1 MKKVLSVLI
10 VTLFFNITFSQ
21 GVSFEHGTF
30 SEVLEKAKKENKLVF
45 MDCYT
50 TWCGPCKWMTK
61 EIFPQKEVGDFF
73 NKNFVSIK
81 VDMEKGEGVELNT
94 RYGVKA
100 YPTLLFIDANGQIIH
115 QLVGGKPADELI
127 KGAENALNPS
137 MTMSAMTKK
146 YENGERDLDFVLSYI
161 DVLDQAYS
169 KKESQKVSKELM
181 SKLPV
186 KKFANKDMF
195 KVIANSDVD
204 YNSEAYQYVL
214 KNKEMLLSKK
224 IDSTQYF
231 GVISGAIRNY
241 LENKAETVETLD
253 ELKAEIEK
261 CKKDYASPY
270 QEVIEQRLTY
280 TYYLAQKDFDT
291 WFNLKLEEANK
302 QKGEQSYVYTVHDI
316 GDEVLRNPKFEG
328 SKASIDRVLKLGHEL
343 YELEDNSGI
352 IMGGFLLAKTYLRAK
367 NKEEALK
374 YFNIFFEE
382 NKKSGGNNDHPS
394 VSSVLNAI
402 EIL

>member
-1 MKKVLSVLI
+1 M
-10 VTLFFNITFSQ
+10 
-21 GVSFEHGTF
+21 
-30 SEVLEKAKKENKLVF
+30 
-45 MDCYT
+45 
-50 TWCGPCKWMTK
+50 
-61 EIFPQKEVGDFF
+61 
-73 NKNFVSIK
+73 SIN
-81 VDMEKGEGVELNT
+81 V
-94 RYGVKA
+94 
-100 YPTLLFIDANGQIIH
+100 
-115 QLVGGKPADELI
+115 VGGKPAEKLI

-195 KVIANSDVD
+195 KVIANSNVD
-204 YNSEAYQYVL
+204 YNSEAYRYVL
-214 KNKEMLLSKK
+214 KNKETLLSKK

-280 TYYLAQKDFDT
+280 TYYLSQKDFDT

-316 GDEVLRNPKFEG
+316 GDKVLRNPKFED